1 MAFDFKKT
9 MRETSDE
16 ELVKILTVFRDD
28 YQEEAIDAAEKEL
41 QLRNLSEEKKEVYKN
56 AAEDQREVEIK
67 KSNEPLGMEWKIL
80 TLIFPMVITFILSG
94 FYKSNGYDK
103 KAKDLVIWTFFGFGS
118 YLLLIIVLSQIL

>member
-56 AAEDQREVEIK
+56 AAEDQRELEIK
-67 KSNEPLGMEWKIL
+67 KSNEPLGVEWKIL

-103 KAKDLVIWTFFGFGS
+103 KAKDLVI
-118 YLLLIIVLSQIL
+118 